1 MDIDTLLAQFH
12 SLVDVNKTSL
22 LLSLLAISFNPIAWN
37 IVARNGTWHLFFFF
51 FFRVLPTLK
60 CCSFIFMNRTQKQK
74 YHAYFWRQREIRML
88 LSRFHDFF
96 FRDSERQIVRVIR
109 YQMYFLSLL
118 KFIYKI
124 CPCATRPTTKGFA
137 S

>member
-51 FFRVLPTLK
+51 FSGLANTQMVIYIYEQNTETKVSRVFLEAT
-60 CCSFIFMNRTQKQK
+60 
-74 YHAYFWRQREIRML
+74 
-88 LSRFHDFF
+88 
-96 FRDSERQIVRVIR
+96 RDSDAT
-109 YQMYFLSLL
+109 FSLS
-118 KFIYKI
+118 
-124 CPCATRPTTKGFA
+124 
-137 S
+137 